1 MELTK
6 RLVIMLGGKGGIGKT
21 LIMRAAYYHL
31 IESKVKVK
39 VAAYDTD
46 TENPEFYYHFKDT
59 PNPVTKIDFSKF
71 KGGVELIDKI
81 AADKPNVILIDS
93 AAASSN
99 VMKKRFEEL
108 DILGVA
114 KDWGYEVTLV
124 AVIDSGHS
132 SVESFRSMMQYC
144 GDRANYLIVMNG
156 YFMEEGFEQ
165 WLSSETRKELHD
177 HNFLEIGFP
186 ELDSSI
192 IKILDGNDKNS
203 RVSFVG
209 YEEQLKDQVGKKLA
223 VRSFLNRSLLQFLAA
238 AEYIGLPKSA
248 VDEGIDEKVS
258 NKKAG
263 VAK

>member
-21 LIMRAAYYHL
+21 LIMRSAYYHL
-31 IESKVKVK
+31 IQKKVK

-46 TENPEFYYHFKDT
+46 SENPEFYYHFQNS

-81 AADKPNVILIDS
+81 AADKPNIILMDS

-114 KDWGYEVTLV
+114 KEWGYEVTLL

-132 SVESFRSMMQYC
+132 SVESFKSMMDYC
-144 GDRANYLIVMNG
+144 GDRANYLVVLNG
-156 YFMEEGFEQ
+156 YFMEEGFDQ
-165 WLSSETRKELHD
+165 WLNSETRKELHD
-177 HNFLEIGFP
+177 RKFMEIGFP
-186 ELDSSI
+186 GLDPSM

-203 RVSFVG
+203 RVSFIG
-209 YEEQLKDQVGKKLA
+209 YEEQFKDQVGKKLA
-223 VRSFLNRSLLQFLAA
+223 IRSFLNRSELQFLAA

-248 VDEGIDEKVS
+248 MDGKAVDEKVID
-258 NKKAG
+258 KKAG
-263 VAK
+263 AVK

>member
-1 MELTK
+1 MELSK

-31 IESKVKVK
+31 IQSKVK

-46 TENPEFYYHFKDT
+46 SENPEFYYHFVNT
-59 PNPVTKIDFSKF
+59 SNPVTKIDFSKF

-81 AADKPNVILIDS
+81 AADKPNVILMDS

-114 KDWGYEVTLV
+114 KEWGYEVTLV

-132 SVESFRSMMQYC
+132 SVESFKSMMEYC

-165 WLSSETRKELHD
+165 WLNSETRKELHD

-186 ELDSSI
+186 QLDSSI

-203 RVSFVG
+203 RVSFIG
-209 YEEQLKDQVGKKLA
+209 YEEQFKDQVGKKLA
-223 VRSFLNRSLLQFLAA
+223 IRSFLNRSQLQFSAA
-238 AEYIGLPKSA
+238 AEYIGMPKPA
-248 VDEGIDEKVS
+248 TEKVIDEKAID
-258 NKKAG
+258 KKAG
-263 VAK
+263 AGK